1 LSTQAGGQWL
11 YKFGHLT
18 ESARMLQHLAAGVR
32 HFGKFPMYVHRRT
45 NWEFFAVVR
54 GQCGSVLP
62 DVDRPESKKRHL
74 WVFPPETAHGW
85 AGQGAQSCAV
95 AIFHFGTVPPLL
107 EKVVRKRGWLEHAL
121 TSNEARRITEL
132 ERELRPHYQSM
143 TEKSG
148 LVFER
153 ALLELSLLALTD
165 EGVERAEPRRDA
177 ALRKVEAVLTWYNE
191 HMAEQP
197 KLELVAAAAHVSV
210 RHLRRLFE
218 QSRHETPQDA
228 FTKLRLQRAME
239 LLAESGQKLD
249 VIAGKCGFSSAS
261 DFCRV
266 FKAKHRVSPD
276 AWRREK
282 LPVYREPKS

>member
-1 LSTQAGGQWL
+1 
-11 YKFGHLT
+11 
-18 ESARMLQHLAAGVR
+18 
-32 HFGKFPMYVHRRT
+32 MYVHRRT

-54 GQCGSVLP
+54 GQCSVVVP
-62 DVDRPESKKRHL
+62 EVDRLDLKERCL
-74 WVFPPETAHGW
+74 WVFPPDVAHGW

-107 EKVVRKRGWLEHAL
+107 EKVVRKKGWLERVL
-121 TSNEARRITEL
+121 TATEARRIVEL
-132 ERELRPHYQSM
+132 DRELRPHYQSM
-143 TEKSG
+143 NEKSG

-153 ALLELSLLALTD
+153 ALLELSLFALAD
-165 EGVERAEPRRDA
+165 MQFERTEPRREV
-177 ALRKVEAVLTWYNE
+177 ALRKVESVLTWYNE

-197 KLELVAAAAHVSV
+197 KLELVADAVHVSV
-210 RHLRRLFE
+210 RHLRRLFW
-218 QSRHETPQDA
+218 QARHETPQQA

-249 VIAGKCGFSSAS
+249 AIAGKCGFSSAS

-266 FKAKHRVSPD
+266 FKSTHRVSPD

-282 LPVYREPKS
+282 LPVYREPRV